1 MTINIPRWTTSKEE
15 ADKLVDELSEVC
27 FEYGKDES
35 SPKLFNVF
43 YATKAIKNYVGIMQ
57 GRIELLNARIAE
69 LEAESE
75 RFTVHSDIERQDNKW
90 IPEEQKMNDKFTEDF
105 IKEQLNVMEK
115 FEKADCSLSP
125 EYIAGRNAAIKN
137 YVDALRKISSLEHE
151 IRSWCRDMST
161 ICDDGKKRVI
171 EAERKVANL
180 HKVIAKQQIK
190 IQRQAENIATLLQL
204 YTSGKRSKSHKKL
217 REKYRALKA
226 RVSIAG
232 LEREQSRKNTVSQ
245 TFVYGKESEE

>member
-1 MTINIPRWTTSKEE
+1 
-15 ADKLVDELSEVC
+15 
-27 FEYGKDES
+27 
-35 SPKLFNVF
+35 
-43 YATKAIKNYVGIMQ
+43 
-57 GRIELLNARIAE
+57 
-69 LEAESE
+69 
-75 RFTVHSDIERQDNKW
+75 
-90 IPEEQKMNDKFTEDF
+90 MNDKFTEDF

-151 IRSWCRDMST
+151 IRSWCRDMSA

-226 RVSIAG
+226 RVSIAE
-232 LEREQSRKNTVSQ
+232 LEDQLEDWTNNGWAEDYKARITELEAKIDQLTAHDATERRDDKWTQEVQ
-245 TFVYGKESEE
+245 K

>member
-1 MTINIPRWTTSKEE
+1 
-15 ADKLVDELSEVC
+15 
-27 FEYGKDES
+27 
-35 SPKLFNVF
+35 
-43 YATKAIKNYVGIMQ
+43 
-57 GRIELLNARIAE
+57 
-69 LEAESE
+69 
-75 RFTVHSDIERQDNKW
+75 
-90 IPEEQKMNDKFTEDF
+90 MNDKFTEDF

-161 ICDDGKKRVI
+161 ICDQFDDGNKRVI

-180 HKVIAKQQIK
+180 HKVISKQQMK
-190 IQRQAENIATLLQL
+190 IQRQAENISTLLHL
-204 YTSGKRSKSHKKL
+204 YTSGERSQAHKKL

-226 RVSIAG
+226 AYKSLTG
-232 LEREQSRKNTVSQ
+232 DN
-245 TFVYGKESEE
+245 

>member
-1 MTINIPRWTTSKEE
+1 
-15 ADKLVDELSEVC
+15 
-27 FEYGKDES
+27 
-35 SPKLFNVF
+35 
-43 YATKAIKNYVGIMQ
+43 
-57 GRIELLNARIAE
+57 
-69 LEAESE
+69 
-75 RFTVHSDIERQDNKW
+75 
-90 IPEEQKMNDKFTEDF
+90 MNDKFTEDF

-180 HKVIAKQQIK
+180 HKVIAKQQLK
-190 IQRQAENIATLLQL
+190 IQRQAENISTLLHL
-204 YTSGKRSKSHKKL
+204 YTSGERSQAHKRL
-217 REKYRALKA
+217 REKYKSLKKTY
-226 RVSIAG
+226 RV
-232 LEREQSRKNTVSQ
+232 LQVQKCTKN
-245 TFVYGKESEE
+245 